1 MNEFNYTSL
10 IGEHKRD
17 VKDGLSLKIKNL
29 HIDLY
34 YIATKNL

>member
-17 VKDGLSLKIKNL
+17 VKDGLSLKIKK
-29 HIDLY
+29 
-34 YIATKNL
+34 YILIYTP